1 MILDHSITQSLHNK
15 GVPPIGTLYLNTQ
28 SMAKK
33 LTKKRKAVE
42 GKVDPDKLYSLSEA
56 MTLVK
61 EVNTTKFNASVDVH
75 VRLGVDPRKADQA
88 LRGTVSLPH
97 GTGKTKRVLVFC
109 MPDKVE
115 EAKAAGA
122 DYVGL
127 EDYIQKVS
135 EGWMDIDVIIATP
148 NVMAQLGKV
157 ARILGP
163 RGLMPNPKTGT
174 VTNDITNA
182 VSEVKKGKI
191 AFRVDKF
198 GIIHASIGRVSF
210 TPEQLADNAHELVS
224 TLVKMKPSSS
234 KGIYMRTV
242 SVASTMSPGIAVDP
256 KSIKV

>member
-1 MILDHSITQSLHNK
+1 
-15 GVPPIGTLYLNTQ
+15 
-28 SMAKK
+28 MATK

-42 GKVDPDKLYSLSEA
+42 GKVDADKLYSLTEA
-56 MTLVK
+56 MSLVK
-61 EVNTTKFNASVDVH
+61 QVNTAKFDASVDVH

-109 MPDKVE
+109 PPEKVE

-122 DYVGL
+122 DYAGL
-127 EDYIQKVS
+127 EEFIQKVS
-135 EGWMDIDVIIATP
+135 DGWMDVDVIIATP

-174 VTNDITNA
+174 VTPDVAGA
-182 VSEVKKGKI
+182 VQEVKKGKI

-198 GIIHASIGRVSF
+198 GIVHSSVGRVSF
-210 TPEQLADNAHELVS
+210 TPEQLAENAHELVA
-224 TLVKMKPSSS
+224 TLVKMKPSSA
-234 KGIYMRTV
+234 KGIYMKTI
-242 SVASTMSPGIAVDP
+242 SVASTMSPGITVDP
-256 KSIKV
+256 KSFKV

>member
-1 MILDHSITQSLHNK
+1 
-15 GVPPIGTLYLNTQ
+15 
-28 SMAKK
+28 MAQ

-42 GKVDPDKLYSLSEA
+42 SKVDKDKLYSLNEA
-56 MTLVK
+56 MGLVK
-61 EVNTTKFNASVDVH
+61 QVNITKFDASVDVH

-109 MPDKVE
+109 PPDREE

-122 DYVGL
+122 DHAGL
-127 EDYIQKVS
+127 DEFIQKVTD
-135 EGWMDIDVIIATP
+135 GWMDIDVIIATP

-174 VTNDITNA
+174 VTNDIASA
-182 VSEVKKGKI
+182 VQEVKKGKI

-198 GIIHASIGRVSF
+198 GIVHASIGRVSF
-210 TPEQLADNAHELVS
+210 SPDQLTDNAHELIA
-224 TLVKMKPSSS
+224 TLVRMKPSSS
-234 KGIYMRTV
+234 KGIYMKSV
-242 SVASTMSPGIAVDP
+242 SVASTMSPGIAVDT